1 MKNAIY
7 SGNRPTDNA
16 AKIRRACSVLL
27 PLCFLSILI
36 AALSISVANDMYA
49 FVKRDASATVTLD
62 TPESVYETAK
72 KLEEHGIIN
81 NPAIFT
87 LYVRSKNADERIL
100 SFSGEL
106 KLDSSMSYR
115 DILRSFS

>member
-1 MKNAIY
+1 MTQPD
-7 SGNRPTDNA
+7 RPLRNEK
-16 AKIRRACSVLL
+16 KIRRYAYATVTVITLL
-27 PLCFLSILI
+27 ALLL
-36 AALSISVANDMYA
+36 AALLVSVANDMYA

-72 KLEEHGIIN
+72 KLEKHGIIN